1 MASMTTELE
10 IQPDAT
16 IRELLTSDSKHNA
29 SQSQSKQ
36 SNLEFVLMHSAISAI
51 SAAEDIECGREPF
64 RLNSKRI
71 STFHRL
77 GLADHAYFMPAVD
90 FENMARLSG

>member
-1 MASMTTELE
+1 
-10 IQPDAT
+10 
-16 IRELLTSDSKHNA
+16 
-29 SQSQSKQ
+29 
-36 SNLEFVLMHSAISAI
+36 MHFAI

-71 STFHRL
+71 STFHGL

-90 FENMARLSG
+90 FENMARLSPNGLRPDLEDEAIHHL